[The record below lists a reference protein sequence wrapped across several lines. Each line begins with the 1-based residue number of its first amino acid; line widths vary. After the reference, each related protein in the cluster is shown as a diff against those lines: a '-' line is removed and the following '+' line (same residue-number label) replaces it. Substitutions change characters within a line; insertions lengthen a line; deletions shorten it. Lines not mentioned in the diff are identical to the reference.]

1 MQPGPFRIYLASRS
15 PRRRELLKQAGIP
28 FEVLLFREHWSR
40 GADVDEK
47 QLPGERADEYV
58 CRVASVKADVGW
70 LRVQQRVLPRW
81 PVLAADTEVCL
92 GDTVFGKPL
101 DRSDAVR
108 MLRELSGR
116 EHRVLSAVAV
126 RYDDYTDLA
135 ISESRVR
142 FRELGDA
149 EIAAYVESGEA
160 VDKAGAYAIQGKA
173 AVFIPELRGSYSGVM
188 GLPLYETSLLLARL
202 PPLVR

>member
-1 MQPGPFRIYLASRS
+1 MPSGPFRIYLASRS

-47 QLPGERADEYV
+47 QAPGERPDDYV
-58 CRVASVKADVGW
+58 RRVASTKADVGW
-70 LRVQQRVLPRW
+70 LRVQQRALPRW

-92 GDTVFGKPL
+92 GDAVFGKPL
-101 DRSDAVR
+101 HRNDAIR

-126 RYDDYTDLA
+126 RYDDYADLA
-135 ISESRVR
+135 VNESRVR
-142 FRELGDA
+142 FRELTEA
-149 EIAAYVESGEA
+149 EINAYVDSGESL
-160 VDKAGAYAIQGKA
+160 DKAGAYAIQGKA
-173 AVFIPELRGSYSGVM
+173 AAFVPELRGSYSGVM
-188 GLPLYETSLLLARL
+188 GLPLYETSMLLARL
-202 PPLVR
+202 PRA